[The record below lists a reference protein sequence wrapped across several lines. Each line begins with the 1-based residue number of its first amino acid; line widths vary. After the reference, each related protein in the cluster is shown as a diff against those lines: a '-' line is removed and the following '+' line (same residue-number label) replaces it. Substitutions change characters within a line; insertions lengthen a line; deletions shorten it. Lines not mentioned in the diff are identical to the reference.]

1 MASYGSRPTSGK
13 RSAEFQGEIRAERS
27 TPSSRDGVETAS
39 AFRGE
44 ISCSWQKF
52 CDENNPCYFRHIS
65 RPLAPQG
72 ANAVLKPYAR
82 VGPSAWPTCRANEH
96 PAPVVYRVPW
106 GRDAPHLAAGGTQQ
120 AKRAHL
126 PVKSACQLALRV
138 RQVYRQRA
146 RLGGPKCALRSGE
159 TSL

>member
-1 MASYGSRPTSGK
+1 VSKA
-13 RSAEFQGEIRAERS
+13 RA
-27 TPSSRDGVETAS
+27 PS

-44 ISCSWQKF
+44 ISCSWQMF
-52 CDENNPCYFRHIS
+52 CDENNSCYFRHIS

-126 PVKSACQLALRV
+126 PGKSACQLALRV

>member
-13 RSAEFQGEIRAERS
+13 RSAEFHGEIRAERS

-106 GRDAPHLAAGGTQQ
+106 GQSVVSAIFRKT
-120 AKRAHL
+120 RAVLRFAFNEQNRSTERLTSRGIPRVGPTVH
-126 PVKSACQLALRV
+126 SAR
-138 RQVYRQRA
+138 RS
-146 RLGGPKCALRSGE
+146 CAVAFV
-159 TSL
+159 

>member
-27 TPSSRDGVETAS
+27 TPSSRRSRDCFS
-39 AFRGE
+39 IPRRNL
-44 ISCSWQKF
+44 CSWQKF

-106 GRDAPHLAAGGTQQ
+106 GQSVVSAIFRKTRAVLRFAFNEQNRSTERLTSRGIPRVGPTVHSARRSCAA
-120 AKRAHL
+120 AF
-126 PVKSACQLALRV
+126 V
-138 RQVYRQRA
+138 
-146 RLGGPKCALRSGE
+146 
-159 TSL
+159 